1 MAKKTIADLPDL
13 TGKKVLV
20 RVDFNVPL
28 DEAGNITNDRRI
40 VGALPTLHALLERGA
55 ALIVMSHL
63 GQPEGDTT
71 APDFRQKNAR
81 LRMDRVA
88 IRLRERL
95 GVPVVKVNEVVGPMV
110 TAAGQKLHP
119 GEVLL
124 LENLRFHPGEKS
136 KDSAFAAQ
144 LVALAD
150 VYVNDAFGTCHRS
163 DASMVGVPAAM
174 KGKPRVVGLL
184 VAKELRILDQLLK
197 NPSRPMIGLLGGA
210 KVSDKV
216 GFIKALLGRVD
227 RVLIG
232 GAMTYLFM
240 KAQGRGIGNSFCETK
255 VKEGQKTPIQMA
267 QEILALGGG
276 KIVLPID
283 HLVVSDVKEPRSAR
297 VVEGD
302 IPDGAAG
309 VDIGPKT
316 IMLYADEIGR
326 AATVVWNGPMGKF
339 EDEPYSK
346 GTRAIAAA
354 LAGVKATTVVGGG
367 ETAEAVEEFGLADKM
382 THVSTGG
389 GAFLE
394 YVEGTPFK
402 ALAEIDDKG

>member
-1 MAKKTIADLPDL
+1 MAKKTLGDLPDL
-13 TGKKVLV
+13 KGKRVLV

-28 DEAGNITNDRRI
+28 DESGAITNDRRI
-40 VGALPTLHALLERGA
+40 VAALPTLKTLLDAGA

-63 GQPEGDTT
+63 GQPEGDPG
-71 APDFRQKNAR
+71 APDFRQKNKR
-81 LRMDRVA
+81 LTMDHVA
-88 IRLRERL
+88 ERFRQKL
-95 GVPVVKVNEVVGPMV
+95 GRPVTKVDEVVGPKV
-110 TAAGQKLHP
+110 AAAAQALKP

-124 LENLRFHPGEKS
+124 LENLRFHAGEKS
-136 KDSAFAAQ
+136 KDPEFARQ
-144 LVALAD
+144 LASLAD

-163 DASMVGVPAAM
+163 DASMLAVPAAM
-174 KGKPRVVGLL
+174 KGRPRVVGLL
-184 VAKELRILDQLLK
+184 VAKELKILDQLLS
-197 NPSRPMIGLLGGA
+197 NPARPMIGLLGGA

-227 RVLIG
+227 KVLIG

-240 KAQGRGIGNSFCETK
+240 KAQGRNIGNSFCETK
-255 VKEGQKTPIQMA
+255 AKEGQKTPMQMA
-267 QEILALGGG
+267 QELLSLGQG
-276 KIVLPID
+276 KIVLPVD
-283 HLVVSDVKEPRSAR
+283 HLVVTDIKNPQTVR

-302 IPDGAAG
+302 IPDGSAG

-316 IMLYADEIGR
+316 IELYTAEINK

-354 LAGVKATTVVGGG
+354 LASAKATTVVGGG

-402 ALAEIDDKG
+402 ALGEVDDK